1 MMRRSIKRA
10 VISVIVLFSVYSLV
24 TLAAPL
30 PQNETRLFAYSA
42 DGQSYGYVDTT
53 GEWAIEPEFDF
64 AGDFVDGLAVV
75 AQDGKY
81 GYIDPTGAVVIEPAY
96 DFAEDFSNGLAVVVV
111 DGAFGYVDD
120 TGQLV
125 IDTQF
130 DDAYPFA
137 ENGLAAAKE
146 GALYGYIDTTGQ
158 FVIEPQFQSAF
169 KFSED
174 LAAVVV
180 DDQTGFID
188 DSGQMVIDPQFAY
201 AGDFSEGLAVV
212 VVGDQAGF
220 IDNTGDLVIEPQFD
234 YALDFS
240 GDLAAVSINDRFG
253 YINPEGDFVIEP
265 QFAFAES
272 FSEGLAAV
280 SIDDYLGYIDDTGQM
295 MIDPQYDQ
303 AGPFQDGLARVEK
316 AFEWGVIDPKGE
328 AQFTLPVTA
337 VEPTE
342 TIVRSY
348 LPGIPDEVRE
358 GICPELSVVV
368 PNSSARRCLIAG
380 NEIGEVSIFDPCL
393 LASNGQTLVCGVDPI
408 AGASGFQVSLLEPL
422 PETDAPAGD
431 EANQS
436 GAWLLQLADGATCQY
451 IYGATFTVNDQRV
464 NYVCSDNS
472 VLLGDLLPGTVW
484 QGEQVDRA
492 DIEGEFDEGYTAS
505 QVNDAAISAVW
516 QPVDPA
522 DLINEIGLA
531 PDAVGTSI
539 EGLAELVTPQLVPAT
554 PFSKDDNG
562 EFIGEPAHLRF
573 TFDNVDLP
581 EWGGIY
587 PDQAQLLIYPVEAYE
602 TMAEEA
608 GVDTVSD
615 RLDALRTLLADRP
628 ETIEDPIPVLADFGS
643 AVQDL
648 VAQVQYL
655 DFNGG
660 SGIRFIT
667 HYGVDDSPITDY
679 DTFYTFQGLTDDGQ
693 YYIAF
698 YNPAS
703 TALLPSDLAAID
715 TLLEDPAEF
724 KENYQTY
731 LKETTDALDQASPA
745 DFTPDLSQLDTMLE
759 SLQIGP
765 TEN

>member
-1 MMRRSIKRA
+1 MTRSIKRA
-10 VISVIVLFSVYSLV
+10 VILVILLFSAYSLV

-30 PQNETRLFAYSA
+30 PQNETRLFPYSA
-42 DGQSYGYVDTT
+42 DGQSYGFVDTT
-53 GEWAIEPEFDF
+53 GEWAIEPEFEF

-81 GYIDPTGAVVIEPAY
+81 GYIDSTGAVVIEPEY

-120 TGQLV
+120 TGQLA

-146 GALYGYIDTTGQ
+146 GTMYGYIDTTGQ
-158 FVIEPQFQSAF
+158 FTIEPQFQAAY

-174 LAAVVV
+174 LAAVVI
-180 DDQTGFID
+180 DNQTGFID
-188 DSGQMVIDPQFAY
+188 DSGQTVIDPQFDY
-201 AGDFSEGLAVV
+201 AGDFAEGLAVV
-212 VVGDQAGF
+212 VVDDQAGY
-220 IDNTGDLVIEPQFD
+220 IDNTGDFVIEPQFD

-240 GDLAAVSINDRFG
+240 GGLAAVSINDQFG
-253 YINPEGDFVIEP
+253 YINPDGDFTIEP
-265 QFAFAES
+265 QYAFAQS
-272 FSEGLAAV
+272 FAEGLAAV
-280 SIDDYLGYIDDTGQM
+280 SVDDYLGYIDDTGQM
-295 MIDPQYDQ
+295 VIEPQYDQ
-303 AGPFQDGLARVEK
+303 AGSFQDGLARVEK
-316 AFEWGVIDPKGE
+316 AFEWGVIDPNGE

-342 TIVRSY
+342 TVVNSF

-358 GICPELSVVV
+358 GVCPQLSAAV
-368 PNSSARRCLIAG
+368 PDSSARRCLIAG
-380 NEIGEVSIFDPCL
+380 NEVGEVSMFDPCL
-393 LASNGQTLVCGVDPI
+393 VASNGQTLVCGVDPI
-408 AGASGFQVSLLEPL
+408 GGASGFQVSLLEPL
-422 PETDAPAGD
+422 PETDTPSDD

-436 GAWLLQLADGATCQY
+436 GAWLVQLADGATCQY
-451 IYGATFTVNDQRV
+451 IFGATFAVNDQRV

-472 VLLGDLLPGTVW
+472 ILLGDLQSGTVW
-484 QGEQVDRA
+484 QAEQVDRA
-492 DIEGEFDEGYTAS
+492 DIEGEFDAGYTAD
-505 QVNDAAISAVW
+505 QVNDAAISAIW

-531 PDAVGTSI
+531 SDAVSTSI
-539 EGLAELVTPQLVPAT
+539 EGLAEMVTPQLIPAV
-554 PFSKDDNG
+554 PFSADNSG
-562 EFIGEPAHLRF
+562 VLNGEPAHLRF

-581 EWGGIY
+581 EWGGVY

-602 TMAEEA
+602 TMAADA
-608 GVDTVSD
+608 GVDTVSE
-615 RLDALRTLLADRP
+615 RLDALRTLLEDRP
-628 ETIEDPIPVLADFGS
+628 ETVEGEIPVLADFGG

-648 VAQVQYL
+648 IAQVQYL

-667 HYGVDDSPITDY
+667 HYGTDESPITDY
-679 DTFYTFQGLTDDGQ
+679 DTFYTFQGLTDDGK

-703 TALLPSDLAAID
+703 TALLPGDQAAID
-715 TLLEDPAEF
+715 ALLEDPAAF

-731 LKETTDALDQASPA
+731 LQETTDTLDQARST
-745 DFTPDLSQLDTMLE
+745 DFTPSLSQLDTMLE

-765 TEN
+765 AEN